1 MARPGCYSKI
11 ITGLNGMK
19 QESIVRP
26 AQRVIQRAL
35 DLLFPPQCIACK
47 KSGYILCSSCLAAI
61 RPLAPS
67 LCQHCGQPLLAYSA
81 SGLCQNCSS
90 HPLRL
95 SGLRAVSTYQEPLR
109 SCIHA
114 LKYKGNTRLAEPL
127 GLLLAKSYRA
137 YGIRADIIVPVPLHR
152 ERQQQRGYN
161 HASLLAE
168 VCAKRVGVPSSNSLL
183 VRHRATSAQVGLAAQ
198 ERLQN
203 VAGAFLC
210 TPTFATGALFGRTI
224 VIIDDV
230 CTTGATMEAC
240 ASPLFAAGAQAVW
253 GLVLARPHA

>member
-1 MARPGCYSKI
+1 L
-11 ITGLNGMK
+11 T
-19 QESIVRP
+19 
-26 AQRVIQRAL
+26 
-35 DLLFPPQCIACK
+35 PP
-47 KSGYILCSSCLAAI
+47 
-61 RPLAPS
+61 
-67 LCQHCGQPLLAYSA
+67 LCQHCSKPLLPYSTY
-81 SGLCQNCSS
+81 SVCYDCYS

-114 LKYKGNTRLAEPL
+114 LKYEGNTRLAEPL

-137 YGIRADIIVPVPLHR
+137 YGLRADVVVPVPLHS
-152 ERQQQRGYN
+152 ERQRQRGYN
-161 HASLLAE
+161 QAFLLAE
-168 VCAKRVGVPSSNSLL
+168 VCARLAGVPVSNSLL

-210 TPTFATGALFGRTI
+210 TPTFAHGVLHGRTI

-230 CTTGATMEAC
+230 CTTGATIEAC
-240 ASPLFAAGAQAVW
+240 AAPLFAAGAHAVW
-253 GLVLARPHA
+253 GLVLARPHT